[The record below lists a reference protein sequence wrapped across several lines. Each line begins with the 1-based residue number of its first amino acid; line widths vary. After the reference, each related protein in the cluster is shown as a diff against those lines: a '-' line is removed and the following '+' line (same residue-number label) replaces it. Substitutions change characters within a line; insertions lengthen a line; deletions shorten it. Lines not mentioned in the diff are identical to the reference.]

1 MKHESIRFVFL
12 KESLNYIL
20 KRPIFG
26 YGTGSFGAIF
36 KREVKSGYN
45 YDIKTTPH
53 NNYLYVYFEL
63 GIFGFI
69 IFILIFYFQ
78 IKSLYRNNNFS
89 IHRVILP
96 FFYLVILSIKSCF
109 VSPLLYDI
117 ELSTT
122 TR

>member
-1 MKHESIRFVFL
+1 MSSDVNIFGYSDYLKENSVSAYKHRVNNAISRINSDNIQELIIKNNNEDLKVKHESIRFVFL

-53 NNYLYVYFEL
+53 NNYLYVYL
-63 GIFGFI
+63 
-69 IFILIFYFQ
+69 
-78 IKSLYRNNNFS
+78 N
-89 IHRVILP
+89 
-96 FFYLVILSIKSCF
+96 
-109 VSPLLYDI
+109 
-117 ELSTT
+117 
-122 TR
+122 